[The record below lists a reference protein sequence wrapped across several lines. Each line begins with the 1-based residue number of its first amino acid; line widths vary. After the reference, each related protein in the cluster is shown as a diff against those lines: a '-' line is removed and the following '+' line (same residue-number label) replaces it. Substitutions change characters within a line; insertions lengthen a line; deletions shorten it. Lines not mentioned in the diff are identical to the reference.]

1 MLIANHPD
9 DERLSAL
16 ASHDADAIADARLT
30 THVTS
35 CVRCTELV
43 DELEVLRAALAELPD
58 LLPSRPLQLV
68 PPVAADHAVDR
79 AGGWAR
85 RFFAPVLTAGA
96 ALALVGTVGTAAP
109 VLEQMASGAQS
120 GAAPQAVEEGTDAQ
134 PSAAA
139 AEGSAPAAESSR
151 DLDLF
156 GGGDQSDASPL
167 VTDGESPAAT
177 DTYAVAGEGDDAAR
191 QTLTAEQSPWP
202 AVLLAGVA
210 LMIGAAL
217 LRWVLIPRAG

>member
-1 MLIANHPD
+1 MLIPNHPD

-43 DELEVLRAALAELPD
+43 DELGALRSALAELPD

-68 PPVAADHAVDR
+68 PPVEADHAVEGIGR
-79 AGGWAR
+79 WAR

-109 VLEQMASGAQS
+109 VLEQLAGGAAS
-120 GAAPQAVEEGTDAQ
+120 GAAPQAVEERTDAQ
-134 PSAAA
+134 PSAA
-139 AEGSAPAAESSR
+139 EGGAPAAESSR
-151 DLDLF
+151 GPDMF
-156 GGGDQSDASPL
+156 GGADQGEASPL
-167 VTDGESPAAT
+167 VTDREGSAPT
-177 DTYAVAGEGDDAAR
+177 DTFAVAGDADDAAR

-202 AVLLAGVA
+202 TVLFAGVA

-217 LRWVLIPRAG
+217 VRWILVPRAG